1 MDWVFHFFVG
11 YWATWDVCIFWR
23 LIPCQLLCLL
33 IFSLILW
40 VVFLF
45 HLWLPLMCWSFKFNY
60 VPFIFC
66 FYFNHSRRW
75 CGKDIAVI
83 YVRVFWLMFFSKSF
97 IVSSLT
103 FRSLSH
109 FEFIFVCGVKE
120 CSNFIFLHVAVQF
133 SQHHLKRRSFLY
145 CMILPP
151 LL

>member
-1 MDWVFHFFVG
+1 MNCLYILEINPLLVALFAD
-11 YWATWDVCIFWR
+11 IFAHSFYG
-23 LIPCQLLCLL
+23 LSFCFIYG
-33 IFSLILW
+33 FLW
-40 VVFLF
+40 CAEV
-45 HLWLPLMCWSFKFNY
+45 FKFNY

-133 SQHHLKRRSFLY
+133 SQHHLKRLSFLY